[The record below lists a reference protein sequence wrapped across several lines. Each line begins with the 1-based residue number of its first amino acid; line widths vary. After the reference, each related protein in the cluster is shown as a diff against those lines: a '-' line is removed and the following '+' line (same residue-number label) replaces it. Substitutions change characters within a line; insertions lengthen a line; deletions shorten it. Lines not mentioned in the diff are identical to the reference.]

1 MDRFQGFAFMKEGEC
16 GRSVPPILKD
26 ELANLSGL
34 FLALHGG
41 LRSLDSDWLAG
52 LLKDEEFWLFEGRR
66 FSKESNYSVFLKFWK
81 ELNIL

>member
-1 MDRFQGFAFMKEGEC
+1 
-16 GRSVPPILKD
+16 
-26 ELANLSGL
+26 L

-41 LRSLDSDWLAG
+41 LRSLDSEWLAG
-52 LLKDEEFWLFEGRR
+52 LLKDEELWLFEGRR